1 MAQGINLTPP
11 QEIKRRRTQYVVGA
25 STKISV
31 FLLVVALGVAGYYYS
46 QRSSLANKVA
56 TLQSQK
62 GQLTAQ
68 VESMREIENYAKK
81 LSGKYFLLQKYLEGR
96 IKYSSVMA
104 ELLARVPQEISF
116 ASLTFDGLGK
126 RTTITG
132 ESEDIISVSSFV
144 NRLAKE
150 GNASSQSAVDLAGK
164 NAFTNVR
171 LDSLN
176 VDEEKENQ
184 KGIQYT
190 VSFDINEEAF
200 LK

>member
-1 MAQGINLTPP
+1 MPQGINLTPP

-31 FLLVVALGVAGYYYS
+31 FLLLLALGVAGYYYS
-46 QRSSLANKVA
+46 QKSGLTTKIFA
-56 TLQSQK
+56 LQSQK

-96 IKYSSVMA
+96 IKYSSVML

-116 ASLTFDGLGK
+116 ESLNFDGLGK
-126 RTTITG
+126 RTTISGAST
-132 ESEDIISVSSFV
+132 DVISVSSFV

-150 GNASSQSAVDLAGK
+150 GNASSESAVDLVGK

-171 LDSLN
+171 LDSLS

-184 KGIQYT
+184 KGIQYS

>member
-1 MAQGINLTPP
+1 MPQGINLTPP
-11 QEIKRRRTQYVVGA
+11 QEIKRRRTRYVA
-25 STKISV
+25 RTSTKTSV
-31 FLLVVALGVAGYYYS
+31 FLLLLALGVAGYYYS
-46 QRSSLANKVA
+46 QKSGLTTKISV
-56 TLQSQK
+56 LQSQK

-96 IKYSSVMA
+96 IKYSSVML

-116 ASLTFDGLGK
+116 ESLNFDGLGK
-126 RTTITG
+126 RTTISGAST
-132 ESEDIISVSSFV
+132 DVISVSSFV

-150 GNASSQSAVDLAGK
+150 GNASSESAVDLVGK

-171 LDSLN
+171 LDSLS

-184 KGIQYT
+184 KGIQYS